1 MTWNLKNPVAPKA
14 WGFGGKAPAGSASFN
29 ITRHPLRVTWISALS
44 ARHWSDSSLSQR
56 LSNAFAVVVHVRSRA
71 AVVDL
76 RGSPP
81 ILVIH
86 ASYSSTVLKSTKV
99 GVHGAR
105 RRAVKA
111 IAVCE

>member
-14 WGFGGKAPAGSASFN
+14 WGSGGKAPAGSASFN

-56 LSNAFAVVVHVRSRA
+56 LSNAFAVVVHVRSRS